1 VESGKKMKIEI
12 DRIAKGEDGL
22 HDWGLEECG

>member
-1 VESGKKMKIEI
+1 MKIEI
-12 DRIAKGEDGL
+12 NRIAKGEEDGL